1 MANLGK
7 KNCEFG
13 MGIEMFTGQVKRSV
27 NKDGRV
33 SIPSKMRETIR
44 EEYDLNKLY
53 LFLIPGVTIGLFP
66 EEEFKKL
73 AATWFSNPEGA
84 TLRETMALQR
94 RGGSAEHCKV
104 DGSGRIVISPLMR
117 QEGRIGHEVVIVGS
131 LSHIEIWDPELYE
144 YQEKQDQLGYEKFKQ
159 RSVLPGVGQ

>member
-1 MANLGK
+1 
-7 KNCEFG
+7 
-13 MGIEMFTGQVKRSV
+13 MFTGQVKRSV

-53 LFLIPGVTIGLFP
+53 LFMIPGVTIGLFP

-73 AATWFSNPEGA
+73 VATWFSNPEGA

-104 DGSGRIVISPLMR
+104 DGSGRIVIPPLMR
-117 QEGRIGHEVVIVGS
+117 QEAQIDHEVLIVGS
-131 LSHIEIWDPELYE
+131 LSHIEIWDPKRYDW
-144 YQEKQDQLGYEKFKQ
+144 QEKQDQLGFEKFKQ
-159 RSVLPGVGQ
+159 RSASSSVEQ